1 MQKLRHVLTSLKAV
15 PARGG
20 LQGRLSHEPPCQA
33 HDQIILQQQ
42 KTVCTPVDLRL
53 LLTKPE
59 QLTQRQCAAE
69 VRYAGLFIKSFW
81 GNDSGDLFRLLAC
94 AAVKPDHS
102 VTQRV
107 ALRIDRDHRF
117 TLCGN
122 ADSGDLLQ
130 RGFRFQMCHRAAH
143 RVPVVL
149 TVHLDPTAV
158 RNQIVLFNALCEHF
172 ELRVDQAGFD
182 GGRAVI
188 KGQIVIHVEP
198 PFPVC

>member
-1 MQKLRHVLTSLKAV
+1 MCA
-15 PARGG
+15 
-20 LQGRLSHEPPCQA
+20 
-33 HDQIILQQQ
+33 
-42 KTVCTPVDLRL
+42 PVDFRL

-69 VRYAGLFIKSFW
+69 VRYAGLFIKSFG
-81 GNDSGDLFRLLAC
+81 GNDSGDLFCLLAC

-107 ALRIDRDHRF
+107 ALLIDRDHRF
-117 TLCGN
+117 TLCSN

-130 RGFRFQMCHRAAH
+130 RDFRFQMCHRAAH
-143 RVPVVL
+143 RVPVIL
-149 TVHLDPTAV
+149 AVHLDPTAV
-158 RNQIVLFNALCEHF
+158 RDQIVLFNALCEHF

-188 KGQIVIHVEP
+188 KGQIVIHVGS
-198 PFPVC
+198 PFPVCKPHSKSDSVKSQ